1 MEARYLERK
10 NIDIAAWDALVG
22 ASPQGSIFC
31 LSWYIDAVADNDWSG
46 IMVYEGDVLQ
56 TVFPLM
62 VREKYT
68 LKYALQPVLAK
79 YWGACFANLSFK
91 NTYEEF
97 SWKRSVID
105 EILKL
110 IPALC
115 LIKYNLHPAMDYA
128 LPFQN
133 HGFTLKARYS
143 FSLAIDLPFEIIENG
158 FARQLRRNL
167 QKATQNDFE
176 ILPDQ
181 DFEQVFPIFKNNE
194 NAGRQMGDNK
204 FFPAFKRVCEA
215 GKSHDSFFGLSAKN
229 NKGET
234 VAYCAFLR
242 DNHTTYALL
251 NVVEPALRDSG
262 AASLVMKEGIRHA
275 QTSTT
280 RFDFTGGALNEQF
293 ERFFRSFGARPL
305 PYLSIEKV
313 KFPFSLFL
321 K

>member
-10 NIDIAAWDALVG
+10 DIDIAAWDALVG

-31 LSWYIDAVADNDWSG
+31 LSWYIDAVADYDWSG
-46 IMVYEGDVLQ
+46 VVVYEGEVLQ
-56 TVFPLM
+56 AVFPMM
-62 VREKYT
+62 VREKYA

-79 YWGACFANLSFK
+79 YWGACFTNLPFK

-97 SWKRSVID
+97 SWKRSVLD
-105 EILKL
+105 LVLKA
-110 IPALC
+110 IPVLR

-133 HGFTLKARYS
+133 HGFTLKTRYS
-143 FSLAIDLPFEIIENG
+143 FFLPIDLPFENIENG

-167 QKATQNDFE
+167 QKAVQNGFE
-176 ILPDQ
+176 IHPDQ
-181 DFEQVFPIFKNNE
+181 NFEQVFPIFKNNE

-215 GKSHDSFFGLSAKN
+215 GILHDSFFGLSAKN
-229 NKGET
+229 NNDET
-234 VAYCAFLR
+234 IAYCAFLK
-242 DNHTTYALL
+242 DSHITYALL
-251 NVVEPALRDSG
+251 NVVEPAHRESG
-262 AASLVMKEGIRHA
+262 AASLVMKEGIRLA
-275 QTSTT
+275 QASTT

-305 PYLSIEKV
+305 PYLCIEKA